1 MTQTAD
7 AFDAF
12 FSVIQKLRAPDGCPW
27 DREQTPLSM
36 RTDLLEEVYEAVEAV
51 AEDNPAHAK
60 EELGDV
66 MLNAVMTAYMY
77 QQQQKFTV
85 AEVFHDVAEKLIRRH
100 PHVFPQSEGTSQMN
114 GTVSTSGEVL
124 TQWDAIKRNVEGRAK
139 ESVMDEIPEGLPP
152 LLKAAKMQKKAA
164 KKGFDWQNPSG
175 PVAKILEELEEV
187 RQAAEQVNRLRKNT
201 PVMAAS
207 ANTGSLDGGTG
218 NYPAGARSVP
228 PAAGNQTESVT
239 AFPKPFTVGADA
251 RLNAAQLHLEEEI
264 GDLLFAVVNLAR
276 HYSVD
281 PALALAG
288 TNEKFARR
296 FRYVEQAM
304 KQAGLPMNTDHLEQM
319 DAFWEDAK
327 HREQNK

>member
-51 AEDNPAHAK
+51 AEDDPAHAK

-66 MLNAVMTAYMY
+66 MLNAVMTA
-77 QQQQKFTV
+77 
-85 AEVFHDVAEKLIRRH
+85 
-100 PHVFPQSEGTSQMN
+100 
-114 GTVSTSGEVL
+114 

-175 PVAKILEELEEV
+175 PAAKILEELEEV

-201 PVMAAS
+201 PVTATS

-239 AFPKPFTVGADA
+239 AFPKPFTVGATVQ
-251 RLNAAQLHLEEEI
+251 LNTAQLHLEEEI